1 MKISSLKTIQPGPV
15 SHNPAIKKQQMLGNN
30 ELNHLVQFSQA
41 VFPAGEIAGAHSHP
55 DMTEVFFILSGTG
68 QMRIDDQTVELEPG
82 MCITVE
88 AGEVHEIENTGETEL
103 VINYFG
109 LNTQA

>member
-15 SHNPAIKKQQMLGNN
+15 SHNPAIKKQQMLGMN

-41 VFPAGEIAGAHSHP
+41 IFPAGEIAGAHSHP
-55 DMTEVFFILSGTG
+55 DMNEIFFIQSGNG
-68 QMRIDDQTVELEPG
+68 QMRIDDKTVELEPG

-88 AGEVHEIENTGETEL
+88 AGEVHEIENAGEADL
-103 VINYFG
+103 VITYFG
-109 LNTQA
+109 LMS

>member
-1 MKISSLKTIQPGPV
+1 MKISSLKTIQPGQV

-30 ELNHLVQFSQA
+30 ELDHLLQFSQA

-55 DMTEVFFILSGTG
+55 DMNEIFFILSGTG
-68 QMRIDDQTVELEPG
+68 QMRIDGTVVELEAG

-88 AGEVHEIENTGETEL
+88 AGEVHEIENSGEIDL
-103 VINYFG
+103 VVNYFG
-109 LNTQA
+109 LASN